1 MAIPDYLVPT
11 LDSVDRG
18 GYKDNRKFVPYDS
31 LKLTNTKILQML
43 LIVIAKTDR
52 FAANEK

>member
-1 MAIPDYLVPT
+1 MAIPDYLVPI

-31 LKLTNTKILQML
+31 LNLTNTKILQML
-43 LIVIAKTDR
+43 LIFIAKTDR

>member
-18 GYKDNRKFVPYDS
+18 GYKDNRKFVSYDS

-43 LIVIAKTDR
+43 LIFIAKTDR

>member
-43 LIVIAKTDR
+43 LIFIAKTDR
-52 FAANEK
+52 FDANEK